1 MSGTYSKTI
10 LSWIIGLILGGL
22 ACYALAQDV
31 PPPGDLPAPGEEP
44 APVVEPAADVP
55 ALVAKDAEGKP
66 LPMTLAAYDV
76 DVKVQSFAAEVA
88 VTMTFRNETDRELAG
103 NLYFPLPEGVT
114 IDGYALDIAGQMI
127 DGVAVTKERARVVYE
142 TVVRQGIDPG
152 LVEWSGGNSFKTRV
166 FPIPAKGTRTIRVKY
181 VTMLETQA
189 ETGLKQWRLPLKFA
203 SAVENFKLRL
213 EVIKPVAAPEV
224 VAGALQDLTFAPWRE
239 SFVAETEQKNFLPG
253 ADLTIVLPKGNKMGE
268 LPPDVLVSPHSGM
281 IVGKLRADERIY
293 FAVRAECEKP
303 VPPRAVILNGTFEMT
318 TPEILTV
325 FWDAS
330 GSRAAI
336 DHEKEFAFLEAY
348 LQSRFTTTVDIDLVV
363 IRNTADAPQR
373 FRIDMKKDERQPQI
387 DAFIAALKEIAYD
400 GATSLGEV
408 KLPESAAAAQKEGS
422 LASAMLFTD
431 GISNFAQL
439 KPEKLP
445 CELHV
450 FAVGTQI
457 DTPRLNELAILNGGR
472 YFNLDKVAANEA
484 AQQLGVKTLR
494 LSKIEGTGIILDETY
509 PKLTPAVTGPIMV
522 AGRMA
527 APTAELVLTFSLG
540 DEVHSVQKYE
550 LKAAPDNSALAERL
564 YAQTKLAELVIFP
577 EEHRDAIESLGKEF
591 GLVTPE
597 TSLLVLDSI
606 DQYVQYE
613 ICPPASLP
621 EMRDE
626 YLRRMDTVE
635 QQQIAQRENKIEHV
649 LGMWNARVAW
659 WNQEFKYPKDFKF
672 AGDETTVRRSA
683 RVNSSGAVPLA
694 SEEEA
699 PALNYATDGPMP
711 GAVRGEGGG
720 GEADFDALVD
730 LVGAT
735 VEESIPVAYDTD
747 VALGDDEEMDMGR
760 VAAYGGRAIAA
771 GEAAPATPAPATEQ
785 LPTFSHVI
793 HTAPAAA
800 PAPARELQVGQPGNT
815 LNAPAVPMEESGRA
829 YPVDALNQRVV
840 PQGEAV
846 YALTLEDGRGQ
857 ARQEVRDSNGSERE
871 RSSDEWRRWPEQRL
885 AQPDISEEVAAGDT
899 IILGGVRRLDE
910 SASAENGETVGDPAT
925 MNASPPADAPVMMS
939 GRLEAV
945 AKESKVAEQQ
955 RERVYLKAM
964 QEAGA
969 EKAYATYLTF
979 RKEFATNPQFFL
991 ECSLLLEKLGQH
1003 EMAVRV
1009 VSNLAELE
1017 LENVP
1022 MLRILGRRLMQMNE
1036 PELAV
1041 TVFRRVQPMRAE
1053 EPHSFRDLALAL
1065 IRTTE
1070 GKDAAQDE
1078 VKQALTEA
1086 LGLLNDVVM
1095 KFWDGRFSEIE
1106 VTALEE
1112 ANVLVIPRLQA
1123 AGVTEFVV
1131 DERLIKKM
1139 DLDFR
1144 IVMEW
1149 DADSTDI
1156 DLWVTEPSGE
1166 KVFYSH
1172 SRSTIGGLISRDFTQ
1187 GYGPEEYLIKSA
1199 MPGKYLIQAHFYG
1212 SRSVELFGSV
1222 TIQAEVYTDWGRPT
1236 QSRKCLTF
1244 QLDSGNEVF
1253 TIGEVE
1259 K

>member
-1 MSGTYSKTI
+1 MSQRLSKWI
-10 LSWIIGLILGGL
+10 LPLIIGLITAG
-22 ACYALAQDV
+22 AAHFAAAQD
-31 PPPGDLPAPGEEP
+31 EP
-44 APVVEPAADVP
+44 APQPAADVP
-55 ALVAKDAEGKP
+55 ALMAKDAEGKP
-66 LPMTLAAYDV
+66 LPMTLANYDV

-181 VTMLETQA
+181 VTMLETQP
-189 ETGLKQWRLPLKFA
+189 ETKLKQWRLPLKFA

-213 EVIKPVAAPEV
+213 EVIKPDAAPQV
-224 VAGALQDLTFAPWRE
+224 VEGALEDLSFAPWRE
-239 SFVAETEQKNFLPG
+239 SFVAETEKKNFLPG
-253 ADLTIVLPKGNKMGE
+253 ADLIIVLPKGNKLGE
-268 LPPDVLVSPHSGM
+268 PQRDVLVSPHSGV
-281 IVGKLRADERIY
+281 IIGALPSNDKIY

-303 VPPRAVILNGTFEMT
+303 VPPRIIFMDGKFEMT
-318 TPEILTV
+318 TSEILTV

-330 GSRAAI
+330 GSRAAV
-336 DHEKEFAFLEAY
+336 DHAKEYAFLTAY
-348 LQSRFTTTVDIDLVV
+348 LQSRFTTTVDVDLVV
-363 IRNTADAPQR
+363 VRNTAEAPQR
-373 FRIDMKKDERQPQI
+373 FRVGMKQDERQPQI
-387 DAFIAALKEIAYD
+387 DAVINALKEIAYD

-408 KLPESAAAAQKEGS
+408 KLPESAAAAQKEGY
-422 LASAMLFTD
+422 LVSAMLFTD
-431 GISNFAQL
+431 GISNFAAL

-450 FAVGTQI
+450 FATGTQI

-635 QQQIAQRENKIEHV
+635 KQQIAQRESKIEHV

-659 WNQEFKYPKDFKF
+659 WNTEFKYPKDFKF
-672 AGDETTVRRSA
+672 ADAEKSRAVGMRR
-683 RVNSSGAVPLA
+683 SGAVG
-694 SEEEA
+694 A
-699 PALNYATDGPMP
+699 PGS
-711 GAVRGEGGG
+711 GEGGG
-720 GEADFDALVD
+720 QADFDGQVD
-730 LVGAT
+730 LLA
-735 VEESIPVAYDTD
+735 VEDAD
-747 VALGDDEEMDMGR
+747 DDEVLLADD
-760 VAAYGGRAIAA
+760 
-771 GEAAPATPAPATEQ
+771 EAAPLLEVEELAEESEPAGLVRRDSVVHMAGQAAPAREIPETSLRREPLNAPAVPAFTPAPATE
-785 LPTFSHVI
+785 
-793 HTAPAAA
+793 
-800 PAPARELQVGQPGNT
+800 
-815 LNAPAVPMEESGRA
+815 APAVPAEENGRV
-829 YPVDALNQRVV
+829 YPVADLVIPVNEPAPAGIVIATPRQLEVLNQDSRDEDRS
-840 PQGEAV
+840 EASHA
-846 YALTLEDGRGQ
+846 YHEG
-857 ARQEVRDSNGSERE
+857 
-871 RSSDEWRRWPEQRL
+871 EWRRWPANERSVSRQEAAPADDL
-885 AQPDISEEVAAGDT
+885 AQPEMSDEVVAGET
-899 IILGGVRRLDE
+899 VMLGGRLRLDE
-910 SASAENGETVGDPAT
+910 SASAENGETVGDPVT
-925 MNASPPADAPVMMS
+925 INGYD
-939 GRLEAV
+939 GRLQAV

-955 RERVYLKAM
+955 RERVYLTAM

-969 EKAYATYLTF
+969 ERAYATYLTF

-1017 LENVP
+1017 LENAP

-1036 PELAV
+1036 AALAV

-1053 EPHSFRDLALAL
+1053 EPHSFRDLALAI

-1095 KFWDGRFSEIE
+1095 KPWDGRFHEIE
-1106 VTALEE
+1106 IFALEE

-1123 AGVTEFVV
+1123 AGVTEFVI

-1156 DLWVTEPSGE
+1156 DLWVTEPSNE
-1166 KVFYSH
+1166 KVYYSH
-1172 SRSTIGGLISRDFTQ
+1172 NRSTIGGLVSRDFTQ

-1199 MPGKYLIQAHFYG
+1199 MPGKYLIQAHFFG

-1222 TIQAEVYTDWGRPT
+1222 TVQAEVYTDWGRQT
-1236 QSRKCLTF
+1236 QTRKCLTF
-1244 QLDSGNEVF
+1244 QLDKGNEVF